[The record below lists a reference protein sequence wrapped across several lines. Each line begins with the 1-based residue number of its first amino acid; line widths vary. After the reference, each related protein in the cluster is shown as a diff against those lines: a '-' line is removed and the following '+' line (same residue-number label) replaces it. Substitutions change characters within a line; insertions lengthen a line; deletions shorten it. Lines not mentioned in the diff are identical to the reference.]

1 MGPINEEERLEV
13 QKKPYRELVGGLIY
27 LANATRPDIAF
38 VANVLS
44 RFCSVPGITHWQFAR
59 RVLRYLKHTSH
70 YGITYTKN
78 KDKLQA
84 YTESDWAGDIDD
96 RKSCTGNVIM
106 LAGGPISWR
115 SKKQASVALSTMEAE
130 YVALAEVSKEVL

>member
-1 MGPINEEERLEV
+1 MQHVLTF
-13 QKKPYRELVGGLIY
+13 
-27 LANATRPDIAF
+27 A
-38 VANVLS
+38 ANVLS
-44 RFCSVPGITHWQFAR
+44 RFCSDPGITHWQLAR
-59 RVLRYLKHTSH
+59 RVLRYLQHTSH

-84 YTESDWAGDIDD
+84 YTDSDWAGDIDD

-130 YVALAEVSKEVL
+130 YVALAEVSKEVIYMKRLLNYCTLVLKNM